1 MIVQPIKISW
11 FSPLICSIFGRSH
24 FIVLHS
30 KNCLV
35 NRSKNKSPPTRST
48 FGLPNRGTI
57 NRAPLYNNKFTFIL
71 ELHQVSYKAI
81 VLLSCVM
88 LLCITVNG
96 RRKEDALKG
105 GSICFNQPPLNRRL
119 HFILW
124 PCHAPSSPP
133 SPFFL
138 LILVLYRVTKNIPY
152 VIGTWYD
159 NHLVW
164 QFSVIR
170 IMDMNFLG

>member
-1 MIVQPIKISW
+1 MWEYSAASLIVPRIMIVQPIKISW

-133 SPFFL
+133 LLSSCSSWYYTGWPKTSPMWL
-138 LILVLYRVTKNIPY
+138 A
-152 VIGTWYD
+152 
-159 NHLVW
+159 H
-164 QFSVIR
+164 
-170 IMDMNFLG
+170 DMTIT